1 LKSREQVRVKKKR
14 FVLCQRKQ
22 GAIYDSHEDKM
33 TVSVTVDI
41 EKSNAEGPARKE
53 ISSVPKPVEQTA
65 LLTTEEQ
72 SQVIKNK
79 QGRVRLSFLF

>member
-1 LKSREQVRVKKKR
+1 
-14 FVLCQRKQ
+14 
-22 GAIYDSHEDKM
+22 M

>member
-1 LKSREQVRVKKKR
+1 
-14 FVLCQRKQ
+14 
-22 GAIYDSHEDKM
+22 M
-33 TVSVTVDI
+33 VTVDI

-53 ISSVPKPVEQTA
+53 ISSLPKPVEQTA

>member
-1 LKSREQVRVKKKR
+1 
-14 FVLCQRKQ
+14 
-22 GAIYDSHEDKM
+22 M

-41 EKSNAEGPARKE
+41 EKSNAEGTAREE
-53 ISSVPKPVEQTA
+53 ISSLPKPVEQTA

-79 QGRVRLSFLF
+79 EDYDYHSFSILTI